1 MHSLYDFEYFVRS
14 SEYFRVFVQK
24 PVGVDCASAIH
35 SGFLPIHRRLRV
47 FTKTSPSFLKD
58 AQKGY
63 IVHGNSD
70 PTELREALPYIE
82 VFEVE
87 GVKIGAIHPA
97 WGGPEFPPEELFKD
111 FDDVPDVILFGHTHV
126 PMNRHIKN
134 VLFVNPGQGYS
145 SFMVDC
151 TIAELTVRDGAVDS
165 QIITIKK
172 NTP

>member
-1 MHSLYDFEYFVRS
+1 MTTTIIVISDTHCHSWDEVNEDIRKKVSEADIAVHCGDIVR
-14 SEYFRVFVQK
+14 Q
-24 PVGVDCASAIH
+24 PVVD
-35 SGFLPIHRRLRV
+35 G
-47 FTKTSPSFLKD
+47 FLKD

-111 FDDVPDVILFGHTHV
+111 FDKVPDVILFGHTHV
-126 PMNRHIKN
+126 PMNRYIEK

-151 TIAELTVRDGAVDS
+151 TIAELRVRDGEVDS
-165 QIITIKK
+165 RIITIKK